1 MRKILVVESDARDA
15 DRFRLLLANEEI
27 EIAHCDSGAAAE
39 RVIVP
44 ERKEEFVAA
53 VVLWEI
59 PGPPFGFSL
68 LARLRQVWPDAPA
81 VIVSGMLDA
90 ALATRALALGAQ
102 DFLEKPL
109 EPERVKSCLQSLL
122 AGHDLLSPLVDELRR
137 TIIGE
142 SPPLIAALKQMAR
155 LIPHPD
161 SRALLIGESG
171 TGKELFA
178 QAIHRLGDRAKAPWV
193 PVNVGE
199 IPATLI
205 ESALFG
211 HEKGSFTGAT
221 ARRIGFLEEAK
232 NGTLFLDEIGDL
244 DLSLQVKLLRV
255 IQEKQFRRLGGDGT
269 LPFEARLVCATNLD
283 LAQAVMQ
290 GTFRQD
296 LFHRIA
302 EKTIHIPPL
311 RERTGDVDVL
321 LRHFLDNYR
330 GEREIRFARETLTI
344 LRSYTYPGNVRELQN
359 LVNAALIDCDGEL
372 ILPQHLP
379 WPNMAVFLASENA
392 AANDFAQQADDSL
405 NLSHQ
410 ELFAEMA
417 KSLPPNW
424 LGEPYHNVAQT
435 VERVFDRIYLR
446 HVYNRLRGNVKRS
459 AAAAGIDTKTFRKRW
474 KECGLPPLGAEEEE
488 TDG

>member
-1 MRKILVVESDARDA
+1 MHKILVIENDPRDA
-15 DRFRLLLANEEI
+15 ERFQTLLANEDL

-39 RVIVP
+39 CVITS

-68 LARLRQVWPDAPA
+68 LVRCRQVWPDAPV

-90 ALATRALALGAQ
+90 ALATRALALGAR

-109 EPERVKSCLQSLL
+109 ESERVKTCLQSLL
-122 AGHDLLSPLVDELRR
+122 AKHDLLSPLVDELRR

-142 SPPLIAALKQMAR
+142 SPALIAALKQMAK
-155 LIPHPD
+155 LIPHSD
-161 SRALLIGESG
+161 SRALFIGESG

-178 QAIHRLGDRAKAPWV
+178 LATHKLGDRAKAPWV

-205 ESALFG
+205 ESALLG
-211 HEKGSFTGAT
+211 HEKGSFTGAM

-244 DLSLQVKLLRV
+244 DPSLQVKLLRV
-255 IQEKQFRRLGGDGT
+255 IQEKQFRRLGGDET
-269 LPFEARLVCATNLD
+269 LSFEARLVCATNRD
-283 LAQAVMQ
+283 LAQAVKQ
-290 GTFRQD
+290 GTFRPD

-321 LRHFLDNYR
+321 LRHFLDDYR
-330 GEREIRFARETLTI
+330 GEREVRFARETLTI
-344 LRSYTYPGNVRELQN
+344 LRSYPFPGNVRELQN

-379 WPNMAVFLASENA
+379 WPNMAAFLASENA
-392 AANDFAQQADDSL
+392 TTNDSAQQAEDKL
-405 NLSHQ
+405 TPSHQ
-410 ELFAEMA
+410 ELFAEVA
-417 KSLPPNW
+417 KSLPRDW
-424 LGEPYHNVAQT
+424 LEAPYHKVAQT
-435 VERVFDRIYLR
+435 VERAFDRIYLR
-446 HVYNRLRGNVKRS
+446 HLHDRLRGNVKRA

-474 KECGLPPLGAEEEE
+474 NESGLPPLGALEEKGDE
-488 TDG
+488 